1 LTVSGIGAGGPRRF
15 VGEVITNG
23 CFRISAPKAENGFVA
38 PADCFV
44 ERVGRNIG
52 VKNSMISDWRTLKT
66 EAKWGNFVPFSLVQ
80 WPSGTGSLADYSQ
93 HVSCD
98 RHGWRSAIGKRPYP
112 RHVAIGAAGQRRAG
126 QDEKQRQQCS

>member
-1 LTVSGIGAGGPRRF
+1 LTVSGFGAGGPRRF

-38 PADCFV
+38 PANCFV
-44 ERVGRNIG
+44 DRVGRNIG
-52 VKNSMISDWRTLKT
+52 VKNSMISDRRNS
-66 EAKWGNFVPFSLVQ
+66 ENEGQMGQFRPFSLVQ
-80 WPSGTGSLADYSQ
+80 WPSGTRSLADYSQ
-93 HVSCD
+93 HVRCD
-98 RHGWRSAIGKRPYP
+98 RHDWRSAIGKRRYP